1 MSDPRGMVAVMRRFS
16 FLHAADLHL
25 DTPFEGVGAS
35 FPEIAAALR
44 DASLL
49 AWDRLVEEALR
60 RRVAFVLLAGD
71 LYDGPERG
79 LRAQL
84 RFRRGLERLSAA
96 GVEVF
101 VVHGNHDPLE
111 EGWSALRELPPGV
124 HVFGSG
130 EPSAVPVVRE
140 GRRIAV
146 VHGVSYRV
154 RAERENLARRFVRA
168 PGEGLQIGL
177 LHAHV
182 EGQAGHDPYA
192 PCSMADLRA
201 SGLDYWALGHV
212 HQRQTLLSGATW
224 AVYPGNL
231 QGRSL
236 KPTECGA
243 KGAVVVHVADSAI
256 ERLEFVELAPVRFE
270 SVQVDIGPVGDL
282 AALEAALLGAARG
295 VEGASGV
302 VVRARLVGRGAL
314 HADLLREG
322 ESFLQALREAGAG
335 GAPWIFWERIE
346 RATAPPV
353 DLEVLRARDD
363 FAGELLREI
372 ASLRDSPAA
381 LEALAAE
388 VDAELCRGDIGR
400 VLGPCGDVAALLQEA
415 EAHALERLGGEA

>member
-1 MSDPRGMVAVMRRFS
+1 MSDPRGMVSAMRRFS

-25 DTPFEGVGAS
+25 DTPFEGLGGSHPAV
-35 FPEIAAALR
+35 AAALR
-44 DASLL
+44 DASLA

-84 RFRRGLERLSAA
+84 RFRRGLERLSSA

-111 EGWSALRELPPGV
+111 EGWSALRELPAGV
-124 HVFGSG
+124 HVFGAG
-130 EPSAVPVVRE
+130 EPAVVPVVR
-140 GRRIAV
+140 GGQQIAL

-192 PCSMADLRA
+192 PCVVEDLRA

-236 KPTECGA
+236 KPTECGP
-243 KGAVVVHVADSAI
+243 KGAVVVHVADAAI

-270 SVQVDIGPVGDL
+270 WVEVDIGQVADL
-282 AALEAALLGAARG
+282 AALEASLIAAARG
-295 VEGASGV
+295 GEGNSGV
-302 VVRARLVGRGAL
+302 VVRARLVGRGPL

-322 ESFLQALREAGAG
+322 DAFLEALREAGSG
-335 GAPWIFWERIE
+335 GSPWIFWERIE

-353 DLEVLRARDD
+353 DLEALRARDD
-363 FAGELLREI
+363 FAGEVLREL
-372 ASLRDSPAA
+372 ALLHASPAA
-381 LEALAAE
+381 REALAAE
-388 VDAELCRGDIGR
+388 VDAELLKGDIAR
-400 VLGPCGDVAALLQEA
+400 VLGPCGDVGALLHEA
-415 EAHALERLGGEA
+415 EALAIERLGGEA